1 MYPCSSGC
9 LPDMFYSLR
18 REAGCIST
26 RAQVPMYKNREQAN
40 IWQTFP
46 ESRGDSKR
54 PTLQACGGHCHHEK
68 WSASVFRAFC
78 SMGQKDHRQIS
89 WYSQNHFILIITGLY
104 LTSKK
109 REVSKEGLLQF
120 TFTEDTSPDLNE
132 SIYVSI
138 LEIWTLRALPETEIY
153 SLKQIC
159 QLL

>member
-1 MYPCSSGC
+1 MGIIRYFKYCNCNSKDAIH
-9 LPDMFYSLR
+9 LNALSLH
-18 REAGCIST
+18 
-26 RAQVPMYKNREQAN
+26 
-40 IWQTFP
+40 
-46 ESRGDSKR
+46 
-54 PTLQACGGHCHHEK
+54 LQ
-68 WSASVFRAFC
+68 
-78 SMGQKDHRQIS
+78 
-89 WYSQNHFILIITGLY
+89 SQNHFILIITGLY